1 MSRDPPDEDVV
12 AGRLTLQKKKWGGF
26 FDGFRVISK
35 TTANRPSR
43 YYLCNRKLINTKT
56 MFNEYY
62 PENTSPDCF
71 ENYGGHHI
79 DDRMRARGNSYA
91 FHRPADDKAHYATPE
106 MMEEKRRE
114 LEALQTEYDRM
125 HTAVYGANGGERLSG
140 NDLADALGPLE
151 AISLKIKGVRRFI
164 ATAKVINPEERACD
178 RVRMLSKVTV
188 RIQGMPA
195 PMTIRIVGENDSDP
209 ARRDISCSSPVG
221 ISLLGRKVGES
232 VDVLVNGRTIRYS
245 ILSLLSA

>member
-1 MSRDPPDEDVV
+1 
-12 AGRLTLQKKKWGGF
+12 
-26 FDGFRVISK
+26 
-35 TTANRPSR
+35 
-43 YYLCNRKLINTKT
+43 

-79 DDRMRARGNSYA
+79 DDRMQARGNSYA
-91 FHRPADDKAHYATPE
+91 VRRPADDKAHYATPE

-114 LEALQTEYDRM
+114 LESLQAEYAGM
-125 HTAVYGANGGERLSG
+125 HTAVYGSDGGGRLAG

-151 AISLKIKGVRRFI
+151 AISLKIKDIRRFI
-164 ATAKVINPEERACD
+164 ATAKVISPEERACD

-188 RIQGMPA
+188 RVQGMPA
-195 PMTIRIVGENDSDP
+195 PVTIRIVGENDADP
-209 ARRDISCSSPVG
+209 SRRDVSCISPVG
-221 ISLLGRKVGES
+221 NSLLGRKVGES

-245 ILSLLSA
+245 IISLLSA

>member
-1 MSRDPPDEDVV
+1 
-12 AGRLTLQKKKWGGF
+12 
-26 FDGFRVISK
+26 
-35 TTANRPSR
+35 
-43 YYLCNRKLINTKT
+43 

-62 PENTSPDCF
+62 PENTSSDCF

-91 FHRPADDKAHYATPE
+91 FHRQADDKAHYATPE

-114 LEALQTEYDRM
+114 LESLQAEYDRM
-125 HTAVYGANGGERLSG
+125 HAAVYGSDGGGRLSG

-151 AISLKIKGVRRFI
+151 AMSLKIRDLRRFI
-164 ATAKVINPEERACD
+164 ATAKVINSAERACD
-178 RVRMLSKVTV
+178 KVRMLSKVTV

-195 PMTIRIVGENDSDP
+195 PMTIRIVGENDADP
-209 ARRDISCSSPVG
+209 ARRDVSCISPVG
-221 ISLLGRKVGES
+221 SSLLGRKVGES
-232 VDVLVNGRTIRYS
+232 VDVLVNGRSIRYR